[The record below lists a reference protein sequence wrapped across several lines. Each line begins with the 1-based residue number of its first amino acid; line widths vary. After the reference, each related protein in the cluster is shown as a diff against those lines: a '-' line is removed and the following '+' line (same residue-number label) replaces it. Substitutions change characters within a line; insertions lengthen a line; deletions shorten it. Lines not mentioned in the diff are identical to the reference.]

1 MFSVRDIM
9 PMVTISMV
17 IIIAY
22 ILIFWVQINTMP
34 HDMIHLFLPH
44 GVRMLAFI
52 LLRHAS
58 IPVMVIA
65 QFTAGYFLDDVYP
78 AASWILLLL
87 VAASAMSPVLGYWLL
102 RLFRIDPVPTDI
114 SKPLH
119 WGYLLLFLAA
129 STLFNGTC
137 IAFLQVFVA
146 GIDANYIEFAGALM
160 VGDILGSLAIVVGY
174 FLLKNSIEL
183 GQKLHRSS

>member
-1 MFSVRDIM
+1 MSYARDIT
-9 PMVTISMV
+9 PILV
-17 IIIAY
+17 IGIMIAVFY
-22 ILIFWVQINTMP
+22 VSIFWAQINTMP
-34 HDMIHLFLPH
+34 HEMIYLFLPH

-58 IPVMVIA
+58 IPVMIIA
-65 QFTAGYFLDDVYP
+65 QFTAGYFLDDIYP
-78 AASWILLLL
+78 AASIILFAG
-87 VAASAMSPVLGYWLL
+87 AAISTLCPVIGYWLL
-102 RLFRIDPVPTDI
+102 RFFRIDPVPTDI

-146 GIDANYIEFAGALM
+146 GIDANYFEFAGALM
-160 VGDILGSLAIVVGY
+160 VGDILGSLAVVVGY
-174 FLLKNSIEL
+174 FLVKNSFEL
-183 GQKLHRSS
+183 GQKLYRRL